1 MPVSYTANP
10 ALELLVD
17 TYLED
22 NKKPF
27 TTNEVAKG
35 IQKEFE
41 PVRQALY
48 NLRNAGNVF
57 VITFK
62 TREINWIHKRYFR

>member
-10 ALELLVD
+10 ELELMVG

-48 NLRNAGNVF
+48 NLRNAEQIYI
-57 VITFK
+57 ITFDTK
-62 TREINWIHKRYFR
+62 EINWIHKSYFK